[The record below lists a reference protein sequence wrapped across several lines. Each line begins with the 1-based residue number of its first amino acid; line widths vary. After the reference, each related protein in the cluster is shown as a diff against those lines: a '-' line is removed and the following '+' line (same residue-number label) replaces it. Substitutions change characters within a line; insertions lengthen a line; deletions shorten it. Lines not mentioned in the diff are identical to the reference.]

1 VGGGEFVGGTAEGL
15 HVVVIEMDLVQHQ
28 FSKQTKDVNGLRL

>member
-1 VGGGEFVGGTAEGL
+1 
-15 HVVVIEMDLVQHQ
+15 VVVIEMDLVQHQ